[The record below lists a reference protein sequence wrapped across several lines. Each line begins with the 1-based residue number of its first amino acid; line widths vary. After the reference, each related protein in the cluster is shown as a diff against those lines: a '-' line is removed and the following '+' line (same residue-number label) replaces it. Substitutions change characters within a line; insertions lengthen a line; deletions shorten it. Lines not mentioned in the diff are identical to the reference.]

1 MSCAHTWIP
10 TPADAASAMELVGI
24 TRCVGCRK
32 VATAEDMAAFGKQ
45 LKRDHTFGEVM
56 HDYDAFAPPAAAAPP
71 HAGAAKAAAFHAKGR
86 RQSG

>member
-1 MSCAHTWIP
+1 
-10 TPADAASAMELVGI
+10 MELVGI

-56 HDYDAFAPPAAAAPP
+56 HDYDAFAPPAATAPP